1 MPSRSLSYEKI
12 MPTVD
17 RTTSLLDCFVEVQ
30 LILSKDNAKI
40 RVSER
45 NVNSF
50 TFPNWRII
58 SNIVLAHNSIDIHQ

>member
-1 MPSRSLSYEKI
+1 MPSRSLSYSKI
-12 MPTVD
+12 MPTED

-45 NVNSF
+45 NGNSF

-58 SNIVLAHNSIDIHQ
+58 SNTVLAHNSIDIHQ